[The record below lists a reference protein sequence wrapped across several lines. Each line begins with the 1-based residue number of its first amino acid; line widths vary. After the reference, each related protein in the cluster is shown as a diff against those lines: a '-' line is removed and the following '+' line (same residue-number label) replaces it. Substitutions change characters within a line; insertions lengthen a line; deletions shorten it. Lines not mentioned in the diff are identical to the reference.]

1 VPFAEFA
8 ERSQVFEMPDL
19 AAMTTAATNDWLA
32 SAYPG
37 FVLTLPGV

>member
-19 AAMTTAATNDWLA
+19 AAMPTAATNDWLA
-32 SAYPG
+32 SAYSG